1 MNRAEHEEIRV
12 ASLMTELEASVRDEL
27 RKRVLAPGGAREYAD
42 PEIFNTVEPLLRR
55 ATESKERGA
64 SLLLELI
71 GDDPPWRLRT
81 HIRLSSHRRVAG
93 PLIIFVKRPGAA
105 FGRAFDDLHRSR
117 RIVVTRRLGIMPELR
132 VHLDP
137 QYRYRPGR
145 LFYRHQLYYL
155 SAPG

>member
-1 MNRAEHEEIRV
+1 MPPVNRAEHEEIRV

-27 RKRVLAPGGAREYAD
+27 RKRVLAHGGAREYAD

-55 ATESKERGA
+55 VTESKERGA

-93 PLIIFVKRPGAA
+93 PLIIFVKRRVLMP
-105 FGRAFDDLHRSR
+105 L
-117 RIVVTRRLGIMPELR
+117 TRWLSEYM
-132 VHLDP
+132 LDNFER
-137 QYRYRPGR
+137 QGR
-145 LFYRHQLYYL
+145 LNLILLLCVEELAIENARLRRDL
-155 SAPG
+155 LRSKDAL